1 MKSPLF
7 LLLFTCLSSN
17 LFCQINWQHTNGPE
31 GGATWYLYYN
41 DQYAFYPDEYN
52 LYRSADGLSWEQ
64 LPYANLWPIATSPA
78 TIAALQGYGF
88 NTGAEPLRFLVSHDN
103 GLSWTEGTL
112 PPTFYGGSF
121 SQMAVCSHGIYVPD
135 GVGNTIHRST
145 DDGQTWESI
154 APPGQYAYDVWA
166 FDDKLYVA
174 WYNKFWRLAANGVDW
189 ELVSPDFG
197 AQEYAN
203 DMFATGPHLLFATEN
218 NLWGSNDG
226 GATWKKTPIQFN
238 NSSGA
243 FVQLGDRIYKDAGST
258 GLMYTED
265 FGYTW
270 KSVPIPNDYNM
281 LDLGKAGGRLLSA
294 SYNQGV
300 FRLDETT
307 NLLLP
312 ANEGLYS
319 AAVYFLDAN
328 DTELWA
334 VCGNGVFAYDL
345 DAKTWNNTSSLPM
358 PKHYYNQVVSSPSGA
373 IAALELYSDRFYLS
387 TDDGFS
393 WDTILPYQSM
403 GGWGSVKKLIW
414 LDEVLIVKGDF
425 SSDLRSTDLGETWTS
440 AGYAPS
446 QVVFFKGKHYGIRDI
461 GAGLFSSSN
470 LGASWE
476 LESFPAGLFPYKI
489 AATEERLFLEGAKSG
504 NQRLLYYSTD
514 GSQWIY
520 ANDGLPDID
529 ILLSHD
535 ELYRGNIWQKD
546 GRYYYYDTEIGLFVS
561 IDACQTWLPVQYLPY
576 DYLALVDTTFY
587 RGSFGGGVVKTGLPE
602 QYGALSSGFVFKDDN
617 NDGLFNPGETPL
629 PGVQVQV
636 HEPTAWHPFWMTT
649 TKDDGSYAIGSTPG
663 STDTLRVKVNS
674 PYVDLINPPYHLVSG
689 SGTDRNFGVHFS
701 ADILDVSIAGNFAG
715 RPRPGFNL
723 NTHLQ
728 IANDGTLPAD
738 GAISLKLDPNFQ
750 FIAADPAPSA
760 IIGGDSLIWEFTQL
774 LLFEKRGISVT
785 GYIEPTVPLGSL
797 LKNYAHVEPDAP
809 DATPWNNHLV
819 LCDTVVGSFDPN
831 DKLVDPPLGLTAA
844 EVVAGKELHYTI
856 RFQNTGTASAS
867 RVRITDQLDTALQL
881 TTLRLV
887 ASSHPVSDFR
897 LLPGRL
903 LEILFEPIDLP
914 DSLSDEAG
922 SHGFVSF
929 AIQRNKAYRS
939 NYFVQNRAA
948 IYFDF
953 NEPIITNTV
962 KSGLITI
969 AVSTDQP
976 GDQQQVRNS
985 LRIVPNPAP
994 SGFTV
999 YTAGS
1004 RLYGPGTLE
1013 IANLA
1018 GQVCYRQSV
1027 PELSSPI
1034 PVTELRLSNGVYVV
1048 KIAGVKGLLAGKLVV
1063 QR

>member
-1 MKSPLF
+1 MKSPLLF
-7 LLLFTCLSSN
+7 LLLTCFSSN
-17 LFCQINWQHTNGPE
+17 LFSQINWQPTNGPQ

-64 LPYANLWPIATSPA
+64 LPYGNLWPIAASST

-88 NTGAEPLRFLVSHDN
+88 STGASQLRFLVSHDN
-103 GLSWTEGTL
+103 GLNWTEGNL
-112 PPTFYGGSF
+112 PPTSYGGAF

-166 FDDKLYVA
+166 FDDKLYVE

-226 GATWKKTPIQFN
+226 GTTWKKTPIQFN

-300 FRLDETT
+300 FRLDETA

-312 ANEGLYS
+312 ANEGLNS
-319 AAVYFLDAN
+319 AAVYYLDAT
-328 DTELWA
+328 DTDLWA
-334 VCGNGVFAYDL
+334 ACGNGVFAYDL
-345 DAKTWNNTSSLPM
+345 DAKTWDSNANLPV
-358 PKHYYNQVVSSPSGA
+358 PDHNALQVASSPSGKL
-373 IAALELYSDRFYLS
+373 AAADLFSDKLYVS
-387 TDDGFS
+387 TDDGLT
-393 WDTILPYQSM
+393 WETILPYQST
-403 GGWGSVKKLIW
+403 GSWGTIKKLIW
-414 LDEVLIVKGDF
+414 LDEVLVIKGDF
-425 SSDLRSTDLGETWTS
+425 SSGLRSTDLGQTWTPNNS
-440 AGYAPS
+440 PE
-446 QVVFFKGKHYGIRDI
+446 QVLFFKGKHYGIRDI

-470 LGASWE
+470 LGESWE
-476 LESFPAGLFPYKI
+476 LASYPVGLFPYKI
-489 AATEERLFLEGAKSG
+489 AATVDRLFLEGAVQG
-504 NQRLLYYSTD
+504 NQRTLYYTTN
-514 GSQWIY
+514 GSNWVY
-520 ANDGLPDID
+520 ASDGLPEID
-529 ILLSHD
+529 ILPPHD
-535 ELYRGNIWQKD
+535 EIYKGNIWERN
-546 GRYYYYDTEIGLFVS
+546 GTYYYHDQQIGFFAS
-561 IDACQTWLPVQYLPY
+561 IDSCQTWLPLQYIPY
-576 DYLALVDTTFY
+576 NMLTLVDTTFY
-587 RGSFGGGVVKTGLPE
+587 RGGFGGGVVKTGLP
-602 QYGALSSGFVFKDDN
+602 QNYGALSSGFVFKDDN
-617 NDGLFNPGETPL
+617 NDGLQDPGEIPL
-629 PGVQVQV
+629 PFVKVQVY
-636 HEPTAWHPFWMTT
+636 EPTAWHPLWMTT
-649 TKDDGSYAIGSTPG
+649 TRQDGSYTIGSTPG
-663 STDTLRVKVNS
+663 STDTLRANLQS
-674 PYVDLINPPYHLVSG
+674 PYIEQINPPYHLVSG

-701 ADILDVSIAGNFAG
+701 ADIVDVSIAGNFAG
-715 RPRPGFNL
+715 RPRPGFDL
-723 NTHLQ
+723 NAHLQ
-728 IANDGTLPAD
+728 FANVGTLPAT
-738 GAISLKLDPNFQ
+738 GTISLQLDPNFK
-750 FIAADPAPSA
+750 FIEADPAPSA
-760 IIGGDSLIWEFTQL
+760 VIGDSLVWNFAQL
-774 LLFEKRGISVT
+774 ALFEKQGIRIS
-785 GYIEPTVPLGSL
+785 GQLPAAVPLGNL
-797 LKNYAHVEPDAP
+797 LKMYAHVEPDLP
-809 DATPWNNHLV
+809 DATPLNNHLL

-831 DKLVDPPLGLTAA
+831 DKLVNPPLGLTAA
-844 EVVAGKELHYTI
+844 EIAAGKELHYTI
-856 RFQNTGTASAS
+856 RFQNTGTAPAS

-881 TTLRLV
+881 TTLRLI

-922 SHGFVSF
+922 SHGFVTF

-939 NYFVQNRAA
+939 NYFVQNKAA

-953 NEPIITNTV
+953 NEPIFTNIV
-962 KSGLITI
+962 KSGVITI
-969 AVSTDQP
+969 PVATDEP
-976 GDQQQVRNS
+976 GGQQQTGNT

-999 YTAGS
+999 YATGG
-1004 RLYGPGTLE
+1004 RLDGPGTLE
-1013 IANLA
+1013 IINLA
-1018 GQVCYRQSV
+1018 GQSCYRQPVPDLSSPVSV
-1027 PELSSPI
+1027 PE
-1034 PVTELRLSNGVYVV
+1034 VRLPDGVYVV
-1048 KIAGVKGLLAGKLVV
+1048 KIAGAAGGLAGKLIV
-1063 QR
+1063 QQ